1 MVGNMPVFLEPLE
14 VLGLR
19 VAGGNRGLM
28 YLVFLD
34 NVKSAFSCLKVAI

>member
-1 MVGNMPVFLEPLE
+1 MVGNIHVFLEPLE
-14 VLGLR
+14 VLGLL

-34 NVKSAFSCLKVAI
+34 NVNSAFSCLKAAI